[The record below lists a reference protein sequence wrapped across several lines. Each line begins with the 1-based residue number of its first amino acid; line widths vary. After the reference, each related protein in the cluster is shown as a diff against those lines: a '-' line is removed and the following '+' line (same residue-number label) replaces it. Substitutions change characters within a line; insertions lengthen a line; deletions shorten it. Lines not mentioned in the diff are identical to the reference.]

1 MDLFLLEIINGDMA
15 VKNYYIRLF
24 ERAYYLTL
32 NWHTQKSQ
40 SFTEISQN
48 NTRKNE
54 TKRLGRKGI
63 QKLTRDSLRRLVNI
77 QIAPT

>member
-48 NTRKNE
+48 NTRKM
-54 TKRLGRKGI
+54 KRNVWEEKVFR
-63 QKLTRDSLRRLVNI
+63 S
-77 QIAPT
+77 